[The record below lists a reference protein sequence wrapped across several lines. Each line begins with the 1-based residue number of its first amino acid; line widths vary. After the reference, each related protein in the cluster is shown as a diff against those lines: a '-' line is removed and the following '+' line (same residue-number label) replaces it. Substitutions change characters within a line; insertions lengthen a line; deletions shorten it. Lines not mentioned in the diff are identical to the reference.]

1 MFQEDWVLHMECVW
15 EVVGGAGDVQDG
27 VGNIRSGASN
37 VQGGAG
43 PLLVRSLASP
53 TSFGARSLPVRHL
66 PDASAQ
72 IGRPSASKSV
82 LKNLL
87 QFNIVHMCSECAR
100 NAWHKAR
107 CYACRRSYARVH
119 HNCSGAIPYWDPGAS
134 AVSSVGPYSPH
145 YCSSLY
151 NNPRDSVGLSMT

>member
-1 MFQEDWVLHMECVW
+1 MECVW
-15 EVVGGAGDVQDG
+15 EVVGGTGDVQGG

-87 QFNIVHMCSECAR
+87 QFNIVHMCSEYAR
-100 NAWHKAR
+100 IAWHKL
-107 CYACRRSYARVH
+107 
-119 HNCSGAIPYWDPGAS
+119 GAMPTEEAMQEYITIVQELFPTGIQ
-134 AVSSVGPYSPH
+134 VQV
-145 YCSSLY
+145 
-151 NNPRDSVGLSMT
+151 R